1 MNSKKQK
8 QRVTLGLA
16 LGGGSARGLAHIG
29 VLQVL
34 EENNISIDFL
44 AGTSMGSLIGA
55 FYANGISIKM
65 IERLAKRLD
74 KKLWVDLTVPRMGIL
89 AGDRILKIISFL
101 LRERNFSDLKI
112 PFAVSAT
119 DLYTGESITLNK
131 GSVGEAVRASISIP
145 GIFAPVVWKD
155 HLLVDGGVLN
165 RVPVNIVGEMGADVV
180 VAVDTGIYLG
190 MKKANNIIDV
200 ITQSIDIMAH
210 EIQKHT
216 ITNAD
221 ILIKPDLREIGASQ
235 FHRVEEAVAIGAET
249 TCRVI
254 PAIKNL
260 LEGNN

>member
-8 QRVTLGLA
+8 RVTLGLA

-29 VLQVL
+29 VLRVL
-34 EENNISIDFL
+34 EENNIPVDFL

-74 KKLWVDLTVPRMGIL
+74 KRLWLDLTVPRMGLL
-89 AGDRILKIISFL
+89 AGDKVLKIISFL

-119 DLYTGESITLNK
+119 DLYSGESITLDE
-131 GSVGEAVRASISIP
+131 GRVGEAVRASISIP
-145 GIFAPVVWKD
+145 GIFAPVEWQER
-155 HLLVDGGVLN
+155 LLVDGGVLN
-165 RVPVNIVGEMGADVV
+165 RVPVNIVREMGADIV

-216 ITNAD
+216 IIDAD
-221 ILIKPDLREIGASQ
+221 VLIRLYLREIGASQ
-235 FHRVEEAVAIGAET
+235 FHRVEEAAAIGAEAT
-249 TCRVI
+249 RRVI

-260 LEGNN
+260 LERNN